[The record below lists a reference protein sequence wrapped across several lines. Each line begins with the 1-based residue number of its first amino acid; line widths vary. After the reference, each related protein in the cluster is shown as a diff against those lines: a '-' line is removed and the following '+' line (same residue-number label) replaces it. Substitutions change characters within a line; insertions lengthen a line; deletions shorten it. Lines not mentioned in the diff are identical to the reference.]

1 MIDARHLISHLHA
14 ATSTESQHSDASLL
28 IQVAFS
34 DIPLHLFLSLGNLVR
49 PPWSAAIMQGPS
61 CDNMVKPSGA
71 PSLQPHRSNDQLQHQ
86 HQHQLQP
93 SSPHFAQNIPR
104 SDLQNQSTSQQTQ
117 FHPQVHSYLQSP
129 VTPQQHSFSRD
140 PPPFTFQSP
149 PFSSPA
155 VSAVQPSQSSFS
167 PSSQPASMTSRVP
180 TMQPS
185 HMLSQPATGLAGPS
199 SHHFPASTSSLPQPS
214 LSSTSNDHVVD
225 SKRTYL
231 TTGNP
236 FEDPIAQA
244 YIAGQNLDEPFYS
257 VAPPKSLWPSDSSM
271 PLDLNLMPP
280 LPTEPND
287 PSLGFSTDQPDFF
300 DPFASSTHALDGS
313 HTHSLDSAAAIL
325 DDADFSRFTE
335 VKMEADGD
343 DSTLTHH
350 AAGSSS
356 ARASKDNSTGLAAS
370 CSTAAAA
377 SKDGIPPRR
386 RTRRRQ
392 NISCDQCRA
401 SKRGCDFQLRLD
413 ADGNDILQAT
423 TAAAND
429 DEQVTAGNTGDK
441 RKISDAG
448 LVEGGNASGTGTGT
462 GKLICSNC
470 QRRGIECTTN
480 FADSVRESK
489 QATQTNKEELNTQT
503 TKKRVLADNSSES
516 GRRSISVSSD
526 GTSPGGQSQ
535 EAREQLL
542 KACQNRNESQM
553 LSTTGANVRFAQRA
567 DSLLLTTNRM
577 RLYVHTVEPNANLW
591 LSRAC
596 SPLRTDSDLSAYI
609 KRTIGLDALS
619 LSQRLWASWHVDAP
633 STQKEHQPNLFYLV
647 YGIDHLGGEMGVWGE
662 KPQHDPSASVSQPRN
677 HGSAQEASAQFN
689 DIFSDIMGMSPGGW
703 RRSKRDLMIDE
714 AVKAAM
720 LAYACQFRLDDELT
734 SSSADAVSRQAAD
747 GKNYRDAHDRI
758 ATAAWKRARSLILQ
772 LAPRRSCRI
781 AYGLFLFGV
790 TAPPPGALAEGG
802 SRSGADAVED
812 AAFALE
818 TASRHLEWFV
828 KRCRDLVLTVEKAS
842 KNPLLSANPQFDQ
855 HRRIATDLMGL
866 AESLGWFGLLIDTV
880 THVSQGRRSSMREDN
895 LVYQSSG
902 MGSGTDSGIQHGRG
916 QSPGSDSSTLDRTAE
931 ALFAM
936 QDALNLLPSRQAP
949 PGAFPGTSESYM
961 HEDPE
966 DDGTFPVDTEMSRRI
981 MERAAC
987 ARDLIPAL
995 LRNPGALANAI
1006 PFDVLIGANDPDGP
1020 PAPGGG
1026 PIINIHNP
1034 GGGLNEQVVLLGVAW
1049 GTAVEVYIWRR
1060 VGVLHTASEALLGM
1074 NDPVQA
1080 LIAGGGNIVS
1090 ERIEKMAMNVIEAIR
1105 LFHNIFDHL
1114 IARAMDEFI
1123 HLSRQA
1129 RTMLSFFVIHIHL
1142 GVLHFT
1148 QLAKKI
1154 EQKELELIQ
1163 AFNAANGGVG
1173 SPAKSTSSSNGGV
1186 NISFSPMAVSSP
1198 TQTQPAGKGTSPSNS
1213 EESSYNSPASIL
1225 AMQNVP
1231 HQQLRSLMLHSSVE
1245 RRLIGRSAALGMAR
1259 MASLIN
1265 AESAKLEETAK
1276 LGRNSAKAQPKD
1288 GKVRKGS
1295 FYASPQAVK
1304 DFTPIEDSANA
1315 PWRHPYPAM
1324 VADVLKLSSQQLHD
1338 EIWDQLIAVPRNEA
1352 ELDLLM
1358 RNFNVLLEG
1367 FRRLLHAVPGLG
1379 SYKGE
1384 LESLENARD
1393 TAQFVASQGHVGL

>member
-1 MIDARHLISHLHA
+1 M
-14 ATSTESQHSDASLL
+14 
-28 IQVAFS
+28 QVPSPQDNMMRPQGA
-34 DIPLHLFLSLGNLVR
+34 FLS
-49 PPWSAAIMQGPS
+49 PHQG
-61 CDNMVKPSGA
+61 DERRQHH
-71 PSLQPHRSNDQLQHQ
+71 LQPT
-86 HQHQLQP
+86 P
-93 SSPHFAQNIPR
+93 PPFAQSVPRTDLPNQHMAHIPG
-104 SDLQNQSTSQQTQ
+104 QQQQQHFQPQMQSHFQT
-117 FHPQVHSYLQSP
+117 PM
-129 VTPQQHSFSRD
+129 TPQQHNMSNQ
-140 PPPFTFQSP
+140 PHPFTFQSP
-149 PFSSPA
+149 
-155 VSAVQPSQSSFS
+155 VSGQLSQPSFS
-167 PSSQPASMTSRVP
+167 PSSQPPSVP
-180 TMQPS
+180 SQSAPFMPPS
-185 HMLSQPATGLAGPS
+185 HSLSQAALGLAGPS
-199 SHHFPASTSSLPQPS
+199 SHQFPAS
-214 LSSTSNDHVVD
+214 SSTLREALQTPNSEQQLGD
-225 SKRTYL
+225 SRRSYL
-231 TTGNP
+231 TT
-236 FEDPIAQA
+236 FEDPIAEA
-244 YIAGQNLDEPFYS
+244 YIAGQTLDEPFYS
-257 VAPPKSLWPSDSSM
+257 VAPPGTVWPTDGSM
-271 PLDLNLMPP
+271 PLDLNLMAP
-280 LPTEPND
+280 LPTDPND
-287 PSLGFSTDQPDFF
+287 PSLGFSADQAGYF
-300 DPFASSTHALDGS
+300 DPFTSDAIGPNGGAADF
-313 HTHSLDSAAAIL
+313 DSAAAIL
-325 DDADFSRFTE
+325 DDAGFSRFTE
-335 VKMEADGD
+335 VKSEPNADAAGSTQD
-343 DSTLTHH
+343 D
-350 AAGSSS
+350 AGSSS
-356 ARASKDNSTGLAAS
+356 VQEVNGVSVASAS
-370 CSTAAAA
+370 A
-377 SKDGIPPRR
+377 SRDGIPPRR

-413 ADGNDILQAT
+413 ADGNDVSNT
-423 TAAAND
+423 TAGATIEE
-429 DEQVTAGNTGDK
+429 EQASSTGNTGDK
-441 RKISDAG
+441 RKMSDAAPM
-448 LVEGGNASGTGTGT
+448 EGGGASAGGSVNGS
-462 GKLICSNC
+462 GSISSGANGNKLVCSNC

-489 QATQTNKEELNTQT
+489 QATQTTKEDAAGQSS
-503 TKKRVLADNSSES
+503 KKRALADDSSES
-516 GRRSISVSSD
+516 GRRSISVSSE
-526 GTSPGGQSQ
+526 GGSSPDAQNQ

-553 LSTTGANVRFAQRA
+553 LATTGANVRFAQRA

-596 SPLRTDSDLSAYI
+596 SPLRTDGDLGAYI
-609 KRTIGLDALS
+609 KSAIGLDALD

-633 STQKEHQPNLFYLV
+633 SAQKEHQPNLFYLV
-647 YGIDHLGGEMGVWGE
+647 YGLDHLGGEMGVWGE
-662 KPQHDPSASVSQPRN
+662 KPQQNPPASTTSQHRGP
-677 HGSAQEASAQFN
+677 GTAQEASAQFN
-689 DIFSDIMGMSPGGW
+689 DIISDLMGMNPGGW

-720 LAYACQFRLDDELT
+720 LAYACQFRLDDEMT
-734 SSSADAVSRQAAD
+734 SGNADAVSRKAAD

-802 SRSGADAVED
+802 SRSGADAAED

-828 KRCRDLVLTVEKAS
+828 KRCRDLVRTVEKAS
-842 KNPLLSANPQFDQ
+842 KNPLLSANPQVSQ
-855 HRRIATDLMGL
+855 QRRIATDLMGL

-902 MGSGTDSGIQHGRG
+902 IGSGTDPGVKHGPVP
-916 QSPGSDSSTLDRTAE
+916 SPGSETGSSDRTAD

-949 PGAFPGTSESYM
+949 PGAFPGTSETYM
-961 HEDPE
+961 NDDPE
-966 DDGTFPVDTEMSRRI
+966 DDGSFPVDTEMSRRI

-1006 PFDVLIGANDPDGP
+1006 PFDVLIGANDPDAPRG
-1020 PAPGGG
+1020 PGGG
-1026 PIINIHNP
+1026 PIININNP

-1060 VGVLHTASEALLGM
+1060 VGVLHAATETLLGM
-1074 NDPVQA
+1074 TDPVQA
-1080 LIAGGGNIVS
+1080 MIVGGGSIVS
-1090 ERIEKMAMNVIEAIR
+1090 ERIEKMVMNVIEAIR

-1114 IARAMDEFI
+1114 IARALDEFV

-1148 QLAKKI
+1148 QLAKRI

-1163 AFNAANGGVG
+1163 AFNAAHGQAG
-1173 SPAKSTSSSNGGV
+1173 SPAKSTPSSSGAGAGV
-1186 NISFSPMAVSSP
+1186 NISFSPMAVSTPQETKVKVASP
-1198 TQTQPAGKGTSPSNS
+1198 GNGSVGTAGSSHGSPPSHPATG
-1213 EESSYNSPASIL
+1213 
-1225 AMQNVP
+1225 Q
-1231 HQQLRSLMLHSSVE
+1231 HQLRSVMLLSSVE

-1265 AESAKLEETAK
+1265 AESAKLEHATK
-1276 LGRNSAKAQPKD
+1276 IGRLSPAQPTKD
-1288 GKVRKGS
+1288 GKSRKGS
-1295 FYASPQAVK
+1295 FYAPPQSAQ

-1338 EIWDQLIAVPRNEA
+1338 EIWDQLIAVPRKED
-1352 ELDLLM
+1352 ELGLLM
-1358 RNFNVLLEG
+1358 QNFDVLLEG
-1367 FRRLLHAVPGLG
+1367 MGRMLHAVPGLG
-1379 SYKGE
+1379 SYKE
-1384 LESLENARD
+1384 VLESLENARD
-1393 TAQFVASQGHVGL
+1393 TARFVASQNA